1 MVEII
6 SLIIMIIGLLAL
18 VFIYWASRRA
28 RQDLPQQSRKLPP
41 ISQIKAEDGRE
52 ISSVAVDLP
61 ARDGKLPN
69 KNAPDMTDVMRH
81 SHQPIGTSDTAS
93 TVAVQTT
100 ESEHSAELPPQ
111 LIMFI
116 AAEQADFVG
125 TEVLNALDNTGLHF
139 GAMNVY
145 HRMILTETGEKSL
158 FYVANGIKPWTLI
171 PNEIAEETTPG
182 LSLILNLP
190 SPISNREAIHDFVK
204 TAERLNHQLN
214 GVIKNQNQEVISED
228 ELRAYFAMI

>member
-1 MVEII
+1 MEII

-18 VFIYWASRRA
+18 VFIYWTSRRA

-41 ISQIKAEDGRE
+41 IGTVLADDGSE
-52 ISSVAVDLP
+52 ISSVVVDFP

-69 KNAPDMTDVMRH
+69 ENAPDMTPVMGGGIPG
-81 SHQPIGTSDTAS
+81 SPKPKGTEEPP
-93 TVAVQTT
+93 V
-100 ESEHSAELPPQ
+100 EHPLPPQ

-116 AAEQADFVG
+116 AAEQADFSGVQ
-125 TEVLNALDNTGLHF
+125 VLTGLENAGLQF
-139 GAMNVY
+139 GDMDVY

-158 FYVANGIKPWTLI
+158 FYVANGIKPWTLV
-171 PNEIAEETTPG
+171 PDEIAKETTPG

-204 TAERLNHQLN
+204 TAERLNHELD
-214 GVIKNQNQEVISED
+214 GVIKNQNQEVISQD

>member
-1 MVEII
+1 MEIV

-41 ISQIKAEDGRE
+41 IGTVTADDGGE
-52 ISSVAVDLP
+52 MSSVAADLA
-61 ARDGKLPN
+61 ARDGKVPN
-69 KNAPDMTDVMRH
+69 ENAPDMTDIMRSSHKPIVMTEA
-81 SHQPIGTSDTAS
+81 SSETETYHQAS
-93 TVAVQTT
+93 VEA
-100 ESEHSAELPPQ
+100 AADLPPQ

-116 AAEQADFVG
+116 AAQEDDFVG
-125 TEVLNALDNTGLHF
+125 TDVLTALDNAGLQF

-158 FYVANGIKPWTLI
+158 FYVANGIKPWTLV
-171 PNEIAEETTPG
+171 PEEIATQTTPG

-204 TAERLNHQLN
+204 TAERLNHELD
-214 GVIKNQNQEVISED
+214 GVIKNQNQEVISQD

>member
-1 MVEII
+1 MEIV

-28 RQDLPQQSRKLPP
+28 RQDLPKQGRKLPP
-41 ISQIKAEDGRE
+41 ISQITAEDGSE
-52 ISSVAVDLP
+52 ISSVAADLP

-69 KNAPDMTDVMRH
+69 ENAPDMTDVMRG
-81 SHQPIGTSDTAS
+81 SHKPLAMSETSSTPEESTA
-93 TVAVQTT
+93 T
-100 ESEHSAELPPQ
+100 ENTDGLPSQ

-116 AAEQADFVG
+116 AAEQADFAGLV
-125 TEVLNALDNTGLHF
+125 VLTALENAGLQF

-158 FYVANGIKPWTLI
+158 FYVANGVKPWTLV
-171 PNEIAEETTPG
+171 PDEIAEETTPG

-190 SPISNREAIHDFVK
+190 SPINNREAIHDFVR
-204 TAERLNHQLN
+204 TAERLNYELG
-214 GVIKNQNQEVISED
+214 GVIKNQNQEVISQE

>member
-1 MVEII
+1 MEIL

-28 RQDLPQQSRKLPP
+28 RQDLPKQSGKLPP
-41 ISQIKAEDGRE
+41 ITQITAEDGSE
-52 ISSVAVDLP
+52 MSSVLADFP

-69 KNAPDMTDVMRH
+69 ENAPDMADVMKG
-81 SHQPIGTSDTAS
+81 SHRPIIMSSSDSTDAPTNHEIAS
-93 TVAVQTT
+93 D
-100 ESEHSAELPPQ
+100 LPPQ

-116 AAEQADFVG
+116 AAEQDDFEG
-125 TEVLNALDNTGLHF
+125 GAVLNALDNSGLQF
-139 GAMNVY
+139 GEKEVY
-145 HRMILTETGEKSL
+145 HRMILTESGEKSL

-171 PNEIAEETTPG
+171 PEQIAEETTPG

-190 SPISNREAIHDFVK
+190 SPINNREAIHDFVK
-204 TAERLNHQLN
+204 TAERLNYELG
-214 GVIKNQNQEVISED
+214 GVIKNQNQEVISQE